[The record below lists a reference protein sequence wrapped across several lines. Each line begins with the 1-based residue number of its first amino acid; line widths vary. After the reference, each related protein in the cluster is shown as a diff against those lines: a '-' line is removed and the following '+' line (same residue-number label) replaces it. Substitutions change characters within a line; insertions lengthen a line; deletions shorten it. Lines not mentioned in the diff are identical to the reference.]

1 MPVGGMFGS
10 DLLEYNPD
18 FFKVMRSPFTGEE
31 VVCVRS
37 LQPDWAII
45 HVQEADE
52 YGNARILGS
61 TFQDVLLTRA
71 AKRTIITTEK
81 IVNTDVMREEPH
93 LTVIPHFLVAA
104 VVLAPGGARPGICF
118 PGSFDPELNKVDDA
132 GMKAY
137 LKAVKEDTIDE
148 YLAQVTEGR
157 E

>member
-1 MPVGGMFGS
+1 MFGS

-18 FFKVMRSPFTGEE
+18 FYKIMTCPFTGEE

-61 TFQDVLLTRA
+61 RFQDILMSRA
-71 AKRTIITTEK
+71 AKKTIITTEK
-81 IVNTDVMREEPH
+81 IVDTEVMRKEPH
-93 LTVIPHFLVAA
+93 LTAVPHFLVAA
-104 VVLAPGGARPGICF
+104 VVLSPGGARPGICF
-118 PGSFDPELNKVDDA
+118 TGSFEPELNKVDDA

-148 YLAQVTEGR
+148 YLDKVTGGR